1 MILIADDDNA
11 VRMSISLALER
22 AGYQCVAVSNERDA
36 MDAVRR
42 HDVRLAVLDMN
53 LTLSTTGQQGIE
65 MLRKF
70 KVLRPEMPVIL
81 PRHYNP

>member
-53 LTLSTTGQQGIE
+53 LTLSTTDAAEIQGTPAGDACDTAHL
-65 MLRKF
+65 MGYDSSCR
-70 KVLRPEMPVIL
+70 
-81 PRHYNP
+81 